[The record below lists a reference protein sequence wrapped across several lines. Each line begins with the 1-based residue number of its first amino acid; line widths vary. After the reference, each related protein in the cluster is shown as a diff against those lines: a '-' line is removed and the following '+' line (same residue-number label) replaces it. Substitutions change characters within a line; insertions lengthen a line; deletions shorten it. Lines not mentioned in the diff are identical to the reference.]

1 MAVSETAVI
10 MTGFFFLFFFSFFVP
25 HISVK
30 DKYAP
35 VKCKKTN
42 TECVSLHARDAVYTV
57 RL

>member
-10 MTGFFFLFFFSFFVP
+10 MTGFFFSFFVP

-35 VKCKKTN
+35 VKCKKPN

>member
-10 MTGFFFLFFFSFFVP
+10 MTGFFLVFFSFFVP

-42 TECVSLHARDAVYTV
+42 AECVSLHARDAVYTV

>member
-10 MTGFFFLFFFSFFVP
+10 MTVFFLFFFSFFVP

>member
-10 MTGFFFLFFFSFFVP
+10 MTGFFFVFFSFFVP

-42 TECVSLHARDAVYTV
+42 AECVSLHARDAVYTV

>member
-10 MTGFFFLFFFSFFVP
+10 MTVFFFFFSFFVP